1 MGLGS
6 FKAADL
12 DQETKQEC
20 VERIEHAMKNC
31 DDCNTDTTDEPRK
44 MCHETLENVRHN
56 LPVGI

>member
-20 VERIEHAMKNC
+20 VQLIEKAMKKYC
-31 DDCNTDTTDEPRK
+31 DDCNTDTTDELGK
-44 MCHETLENVRHN
+44 MCQKHLKMYGRYY
-56 LPVGI
+56 P